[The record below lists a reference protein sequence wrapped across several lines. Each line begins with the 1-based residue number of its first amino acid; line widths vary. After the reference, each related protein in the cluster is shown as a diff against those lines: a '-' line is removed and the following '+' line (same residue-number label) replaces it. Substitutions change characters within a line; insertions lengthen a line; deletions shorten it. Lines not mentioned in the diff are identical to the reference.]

1 MNGKFRIKDSDKCVH
16 CRICREN
23 CSFLSK
29 YGLDI
34 GDTAELKELAYHC
47 FLCGTCTQVC
57 PLGIDG
63 RAVILDMRRE
73 RVEENQGKCPEKGY
87 ALVLAEKRNYIY
99 RNKRRLAGR
108 SILFPGCNF
117 PSFYPKT
124 TRKLISLLE
133 EKEDMGVLFDC
144 CGKPVAELGL
154 KRDEEEIAGRINENL
169 RKAGAEEAVM
179 LCPNCYEFLK
189 DKLEVKVIS
198 IYEKLARLGTG
209 RQLEGNGAL
218 FLPCPDRERKQWVQW
233 LAPFLKNMPE
243 TVQGVQCCGLGGCA
257 GGKEPELARE
267 MAHQTRDHGNGTVF
281 TYCASCAGNLTRG
294 GCQGVT
300 HLLPE
305 ILGCDEKPD
314 IGKSMVNRMLTKFW

>member
-1 MNGKFRIKDSDKCVH
+1 MDGMFRMKDSDKCIH
-16 CRICREN
+16 CRICQKN

-29 YGLDI
+29 YGLDV
-34 GDTAELKELAYHC
+34 GDTSELKKLAYHC

-63 RAVILDMRRE
+63 RSVILEMRRE
-73 RVEENQGKCPEKGY
+73 SVEENHGKCPEKGY
-87 ALVLAEKRNYIY
+87 AMLLAEKRNYIY

-154 KRDEEEIAGRINENL
+154 QRDEDNIVRRINENL
-169 RKAGAEEAVM
+169 RKAGASEAVM
-179 LCPNCYEFLK
+179 LCPNCYDFLK
-189 DKLEVKVIS
+189 DKLEVRVIS
-198 IYEKLARLGTG
+198 IYEKLSRLGIG
-209 RQLEGNGAL
+209 RQVVENGAL
-218 FLPCPDRERKQWVQW
+218 FLPCPDRERRQWVEW
-233 LAPFLKNMPE
+233 LSPFLKNAPE
-243 TVQGVQCCGLGGCA
+243 TVRDVQCCGLGGCA
-257 GGKEPELARE
+257 GGKEPDLAGN
-267 MAHQTRDHGNGTVF
+267 MAGRIAGQGYEHIF
-281 TYCASCAGNLTRG
+281 TYCASCAGNLTRN
-294 GCQGVT
+294 GCQGVM

-305 ILGCDEKPD
+305 ILECDERPD
-314 IGKSMVNRMLTKFW
+314 IRKSMVNRMMTKLW

>member
-1 MNGKFRIKDSDKCVH
+1 MNGNYRIKDSDKCIH
-16 CRICREN
+16 CRICGKLL
-23 CSFLSK
+23 FLSK

-57 PLGIDG
+57 PMGIDG
-63 RAVILDMRRE
+63 RAAVLEMRRE

-209 RQLEGNGAL
+209 RQAG
-218 FLPCPDRERKQWVQW
+218 RERGAV
-233 LAPFLKNMPE
+233 PSMP
-243 TVQGVQCCGLGGCA
+243 
-257 GGKEPELARE
+257 
-267 MAHQTRDHGNGTVF
+267 
-281 TYCASCAGNLTRG
+281 
-294 GCQGVT
+294 
-300 HLLPE
+300 
-305 ILGCDEKPD
+305 
-314 IGKSMVNRMLTKFW
+314 

>member
-1 MNGKFRIKDSDKCVH
+1 MNGKFRIKDSDKCIH

-57 PLGIDG
+57 PMGIDG
-63 RAVILDMRRE
+63 RAAVLEMRRE

-87 ALVLAEKRNYIY
+87 AMVLAEKRNYIY
-99 RNKRRLAGR
+99 RNKRRLSGR

-124 TRKLISLLE
+124 TRKLISMLE
-133 EKEDMGVLFDC
+133 EKDDMGVLFDC

-154 KRDEEEIAGRINENL
+154 KRDEAEITRRINDNL
-169 RKAGAEEAVM
+169 REAGAQEAVM

-189 DKLEVKVIS
+189 DKLEVNVIS
-198 IYEKLARLGTG
+198 IYEKLSRLGMGG
-209 RQLEGNGAL
+209 RLEGSGAL
-218 FLPCPDRERKQWVQW
+218 FLPCPDRERKQWVKW
-233 LAPFLKNMPE
+233 LSPFLRNMPE
-243 TVQGVQCCGLGGCA
+243 TVHGVQCCGLGGCA
-257 GGKEPELARE
+257 GGREPELARG
-267 MAHQTRDHGNGTVF
+267 MTDRVADQGHGTVF

-294 GCQGVT
+294 GCRGVT
-300 HLLPE
+300 PLLPE